1 MKLTNKTN
9 SFTPFLFSYAL
20 FGIIMALPIAM
31 LGSTIADTYAA
42 QNAEAAKPAF
52 LWCYSTPNSPNDFLC
67 SISHGEC
74 SMVRSADDDAKSD
87 CLRHKNGSLTS

>member
-1 MKLTNKTN
+1 MLMNKN
-9 SFTPFLFSYAL
+9 AL

-31 LGSTIADTYAA
+31 LGPIIADTYAA

-52 LWCYSTPNSPNDFLC
+52 LWCYSTPNSPNGFLC

-74 SMVRSADDDAKSD
+74 SMVQSADDDAKSD
-87 CLRHKNGSLTS
+87 CLRHKNGFSTS

>member
-1 MKLTNKTN
+1 MLMNKN
-9 SFTPFLFSYAL
+9 AL

-42 QNAEAAKPAF
+42 QNAEAAKSDVAF

-67 SISHGEC
+67 YTNHEEC
-74 SMVRSADDDAKSD
+74 SMVHSADHDAKSD
-87 CLRHKNGSLTS
+87 CLRHKNGSSTS

>member
-1 MKLTNKTN
+1 MNKN
-9 SFTPFLFSYAL
+9 AL

-42 QNAEAAKPAF
+42 QNAEAVKSAVAF

-67 SISHGEC
+67 YTNHGEC
-74 SMVRSADDDAKSD
+74 SMVQSADDDAKSD
-87 CLRHKNGSLTS
+87 CLRHKNGSSTS